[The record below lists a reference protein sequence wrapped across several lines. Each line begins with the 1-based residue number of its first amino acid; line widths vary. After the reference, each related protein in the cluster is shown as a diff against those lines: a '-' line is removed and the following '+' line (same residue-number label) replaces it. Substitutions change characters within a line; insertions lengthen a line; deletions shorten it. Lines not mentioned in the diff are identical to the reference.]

1 MSIGQVAR
9 RTGLSVHAL
18 RFYEREGLL
27 VEPVQR
33 APGGRRRYSAWD
45 MEWLEVC
52 IKLRSSGMPL
62 SAIRRYAELV
72 RDGAGN
78 ERHRLALLREHQER
92 ITAQIAA
99 LTSCL
104 EMITLKVKLYD
115 QSVADH
121 STDPIWS
128 R

>member
-9 RTGLSVHAL
+9 RTGLSEHAL

-72 RDGAGN
+72 REGAGN
-78 ERHRLALLREHQER
+78 EQHRLALLREHQER